1 MDDIDII
8 KRIKAGDPE
17 SFSLLV
23 EKYHKHLLNFIYR
36 LVQDEKIVEDLGQE
50 IFLGV
55 YKSLRVFDEQRG
67 TPFSAW
73 LFMSAR
79 NRCISE
85 LRKNQKRINIA
96 IEDVGTIA
104 VRERSAEEALI
115 DEERREAIGI
125 SLEQLAEPYK
135 SVILLSL
142 RGDSLEEIAV
152 GSGISIGTVKSR
164 LFRAREKMRVL
175 LSERFG
181 GKGYEKI

>member
-23 EKYHKHLLNFIYR
+23 EKYHRQLLNFIYR
-36 LVQDEKIVEDLGQE
+36 LIRDEKIVEDLGQDV
-50 IFLGV
+50 FLRV
-55 YKSLRVFDEQRG
+55 YKSLCTFDEQRG

-85 LRKNQKRINIA
+85 LRKNQKRINLS
-96 IEDVGTIA
+96 IEDAGAIA
-104 VRERSAEEALI
+104 VQGKSAEEAMA
-115 DEERREAIGI
+115 DEERRQAILM
-125 SLEQLAEPYK
+125 SLEQLSEPYK
-135 SVILLSL
+135 RVILQSL
-142 RGDSLEEIAV
+142 RGDSLEEIALE
-152 GSGISIGTVKSR
+152 SGTSIGTVKSR
-164 LFRAREKMRVL
+164 LFRAREKMRVI

-181 GKGYEKI
+181 GGP